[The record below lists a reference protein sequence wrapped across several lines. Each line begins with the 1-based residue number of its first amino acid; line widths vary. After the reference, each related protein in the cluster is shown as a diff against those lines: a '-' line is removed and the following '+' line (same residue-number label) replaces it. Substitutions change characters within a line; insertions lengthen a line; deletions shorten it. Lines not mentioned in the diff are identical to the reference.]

1 MILPMLC
8 YVIHAFSHLLL
19 PKSLDSSLPLIA
31 IAFQKTKEQLSP
43 LKKKKKKSEGGGLR
57 VVYAGNSA

>member
-1 MILPMLC
+1 MILPMLR

-31 IAFQKTKEQLSP
+31 VTFQKTKEQLSP
-43 LKKKKKKSEGGGLR
+43 
-57 VVYAGNSA
+57 